1 MVKKIGWTLA
11 FIAAA
16 GGLVLSSAG
25 CAVLGGSLKPTA
37 SEELPNPYEVQQL
50 ETIEDIDGDIKSEKL
65 NLINLPQGVKHKNRD
80 GKTVEQISVLKSSRD
95 GKAVYLF
102 MTEYPRH
109 CLHVKINDMPS
120 VEVVSDKMDGDIVLT
135 NTLFPIPS
143 AMLESLKS
151 CKTLVLQ
158 AENVKYKNETV
169 DYKSAIMTVETA
181 AIEVLQ
187 KLLE

>member
-1 MVKKIGWTLA
+1 MAKKNFWGIPVMV
-11 FIAAA
+11 
-16 GGLVLSSAG
+16 LVLSSAS
-25 CAVLGGSLKPTA
+25 CAVLDGLLKPAA

-50 ETIEDIDGDIKSEKL
+50 ETIKDIDGDIKSEKL
-65 NLINLPQGVKHKNRD
+65 NLIDLPQGVKHKDRD
-80 GKTVEQISVLKSSRD
+80 GKTVEQISVLKSSSN
-95 GKAVYLF
+95 GKTVYLF

-109 CLHVKINDMPS
+109 CLHIKIDDTPS
-120 VEVVSDKMDGDIVLT
+120 VEVVSNKMDGNIVLT

-143 AMLESLKS
+143 AMLKSLKR

-169 DYKSAIMTVETA
+169 DYKSAVMTVETA
-181 AIEVLQ
+181 AIKALQ